1 MGEIT
6 IRTWIH
12 APLELCFDAARD
24 VAVHAESAAF
34 SGERLVP
41 PGRLSGALETG
52 DLICFEGKHF
62 GLRQRFCARITFVDR
77 PHVYVDEMES
87 GFFRE
92 LRHAHWFSQHDG
104 GTLMTDELTW
114 RAPLGALMDAVF
126 MTRHLSWF
134 VRTKQ
139 AHLKRMVEVQYS
151 SFFSGGS

>member
-12 APLELCFDAARD
+12 APVDLCFDASRD

-41 PGRLSGALETG
+41 PGRLSGALEMG

-77 PHVYVDEMES
+77 PNIYVDEMES

-92 LRHAHWFSQHDG
+92 LRHAHWFSAHDG
-104 GTLMTDELTW
+104 GTLMTDHLTW

-126 MTRHLSWF
+126 MTRHMSWF

-139 AHLKRMVEVQYS
+139 AYLRRIVEAQYS

>member
-41 PGRLSGALETG
+41 PGRLSGTLETG
-52 DLICFEGKHF
+52 DRICFEGRHF

-77 PHVYVDEMES
+77 PHVYVDEVES

-104 GTLMTDELTW
+104 GTLMTDELMW